1 MISNKRKKEL
11 KRKPNIIDVARKA
24 GVSQG
29 TVSNYLNNSAPVNIN
44 TANNIAAAIN
54 ELNYIPDSTARSLR
68 SGKTRLIG
76 IIIPELSDPYYSL
89 MADGIAESA
98 YKNNYSIII
107 ACNNY
112 NYDQEKIQIQN
123 LLSNNMSGFIFCC
136 GGEDENLVNLII
148 ENDIPVAVIDRKIK
162 DEKIYSVEIDN
173 FKSFLNAT
181 TYLIKN
187 GHRDIFYFSE
197 PLSTEI
203 LKDRLNGYKTA
214 LKENGIE
221 IDESKI
227 IIDKSLQKDRP
238 YGGYEIMKNLIKKNT
253 VLPGAVISTA
263 DAIAYGA
270 MKAVFDSGFKVPQDI
285 SFIGNNDSY
294 LSKFVN
300 PSLTT
305 IRQPIKDM
313 GEAGMDMIIK
323 LLNKEIIPNKKL
335 IFETVLVERDSVRN
349 ININKYL
356 RSGEVK

>member
-1 MISNKRKKEL
+1 MLNKREKKL

-29 TVSNYLNNSAPVNIN
+29 TVSNYMNNSAPVNIN
-44 TANNIAAAIN
+44 TAKNISTAIY

-68 SGKTRLIG
+68 SGKTKLIG
-76 IIIPELSDPYYSL
+76 VIIPELSDPYYSL

-112 NYDQEKIQIQN
+112 DHNQEKIQIKN

-136 GGEDENLVNLII
+136 SGGDENLLNLII
-148 ENDIPVAVIDRKIK
+148 ENDIPVVAIDRKME
-162 DEKIYSVEIDN
+162 DQRIYSVEIDN
-173 FKSFLNAT
+173 FKSFFNAT

-187 GHRDIFYFSE
+187 GHKDIFYFSE
-197 PLSTEI
+197 PVLTGI

-214 LKENGIE
+214 LSENDIK
-221 IDESKI
+221 IDDSKI

-238 YGGYEIMKNLIKKNT
+238 YGGYEIMKNLIKNNSI
-253 VLPGAVISTA
+253 LPGAVISTA

-270 MKAVFDSGFKVPQDI
+270 MKAVADNGFKVPQDI

-313 GEAGMDMIIK
+313 GKAGMDMIIK
-323 LLNKEIIPNKKL
+323 LINKDTISGKKL
-335 IFETVLVERDSVRN
+335 IFETVLIERDSVRN
-349 ININKYL
+349 ININQYL
-356 RSGEVK
+356 RPREVK